1 MADIPEDEVVEEEPI
16 TEEPLGEPV
25 EDDEVPAEDE
35 ELAEEPIAE
44 EPVAEAEPERKG
56 PYRYTTLIPRNWGR
70 EMLKVGQIVESPT
83 PLAAELT
90 QDRAAGDYFKIGQQ
104 SSGKI
109 SFPIPA
115 SFELVE

>member
-1 MADIPEDEVVEEEPI
+1 MADIPEDEVVA
-16 TEEPLGEPV
+16 EEPL
-25 EDDEVPAEDE
+25 DE
-35 ELAEEPIAE
+35 ELIAE
-44 EPVAEAEPERKG
+44 EPPEESIPEEPPEGLVAEAEPERQG
-56 PYRYTTLIPRNWGR
+56 PYRYAALIPRNWGR

-90 QDRAAGDYFKIGQQ
+90 QDRAAGDYFKIGDQH
-104 SSGKI
+104 SGKI